1 MAIQR
6 THHQTP
12 QYFHVLFKANQK
24 FAEVES
30 VDELVPILLSLAKEV
45 TSAEASSFLLYNP
58 DTRTLRFSDIADDKI
73 SGARQHSLKQS
84 LEIPIGKGIAGQA
97 AGDRQPVMVNNAQK
111 DPRFFNKVDKLTG
124 FETRSILAVPVLYKD
139 KLLGVIEVINAKC
152 KDCFDAS
159 DKDLLVS
166 FSNLAAVAMIRAR
179 LLEQRLNQQS
189 IEIQMRAAKK
199 IQALFSPVLP
209 EPKNGSHAWAFSK
222 PAVFVGGDLYDV
234 IPMPDGSWIVYVADV
249 ADKGLGAALIM
260 AALWYRIRSEAQL
273 CKDVCGLIEALNRSL
288 HELLS
293 AEGFFVTIFVGRY
306 WPLTGRLEF
315 ANGGHLSAIKIDATA
330 CEPITGQRGPSLGLS
345 ASARYEATGITLN
358 NKQSILLFT
367 DGVTEAMNSKD
378 ELFGEERMIQ
388 CIKTGKGPPWG
399 RALLNAV
406 ENWQANTNQND
417 DITILEIWRD

>member
-1 MAIQR
+1 MAIHR
-6 THHQTP
+6 IHHETP
-12 QYFHVLFKANQK
+12 EYLHILFKANQK

-45 TSAEASSFLLYNP
+45 TCAEASSFLLYDP

-73 SGARQHSLKQS
+73 SGANQHSLKQS

-97 AGDRQPVMVNNAQK
+97 AGDRQPVMVNDAQK

-124 FETRSILAVPVLYKD
+124 FETRSILAVPVLYRD
-139 KLLGVIEVINAKC
+139 NLLGVIEVINTIC
-152 KDCFDAS
+152 KDCFDDS

-166 FSNLAAVAMIRAR
+166 FSNLAAVAIVRAR

-189 IEIQMRAAKK
+189 IEIQMRTAKK
-199 IQALFSPVLP
+199 IQALFSPILP

-234 IPMPDGSWIVYVADV
+234 IPMPDDSWIVYVADV

-273 CKDVCGLIEALNRSL
+273 CGDVCELLEVLNRSL

-293 AEGFFVTIFVGRY
+293 AEGFFVTIFIGRY

-345 ASARYEATGITLN
+345 ASARYEVTGITLKN
-358 NKQSILLFT
+358 NQSILFLT
-367 DGVTEAMNSKD
+367 DGVTEAMDSKD
-378 ELFGEERMIQ
+378 ELIGEERIFQ
-388 CIKTGKGPPWG
+388 SIKTGKGPPWG
-399 RALLNAV
+399 RTLLGAV
-406 ENWQANTNQND
+406 EKWQANTNQSD